1 MTTILSIQNIHK
13 TFEAGTVN
21 ENHVLRGL
29 NLDVKKGI
37 SFPLSVVMV
46 RVNQLL

>member
-1 MTTILSIQNIHK
+1 MTTILSIENIHK

-29 NLDVKKGI
+29 SIDVKKETL
-37 SFPLSVVMV
+37 SLLSVVMV
-46 RVNQLL
+46 LVSQHL